1 MHGEQRFTAHSQRKG
16 DRDMETTADGTFF
29 QEGDHVRLKR
39 TGETGRINA
48 TAGGVVY
55 VLMDDTNENRLFA
68 AYVDEDAAIE
78 LVAGEDTTDDH
89 DSIPFSAQL
98 SEQWLLE
105 RTYHAQLRNERE
117 LSVANLTEAMKQ
129 LIDFS
134 VPLSSQSCKS
144 KLPERLPMRTST
156 NFSVPISTW
165 REITQE
171 EARATYHQG
180 KPVLLYSEHT
190 WEHRKETP
198 GTWRPNRNMRVIIY
212 GNAWVQPDAVSG
224 TDAAVCYLNAK
235 QGTYSNASWR
245 KWFSSDT
252 AILFDHC
259 DRSITFLSPCMQFPF
274 TTHYTVIA
282 SDGHV
287 SEYADRAG
295 ALQGFAT
302 SPLQEVRNGNAVQTV
317 APHFCYYH
325 EVACPSGVYHLEFFG
340 PRMDE
345 QGYTVKGLTVRPG
358 SSGG

>member
-1 MHGEQRFTAHSQRKG
+1 
-16 DRDMETTADGTFF
+16 METTADGTFF

-55 VLMDDTNENRLFA
+55 VLMNDTNESRLFA

-78 LVAGEDTTDDH
+78 LVAREDMTDDH
-89 DSIPFSAQL
+89 DSIPFSEQL

-105 RTYHAQLRNERE
+105 RTYHAQLRNGRE

-129 LIDFS
+129 LIDFP
-134 VPLSSQSCKS
+134 VPLSSQSWKS
-144 KLPERLPMRTST
+144 KLPERLPMRKST
-156 NFSVPISTW
+156 NFSVPISAW
-165 REITQE
+165 REIAQE

-180 KPVLLYSEHT
+180 RPVLLYSEHT
-190 WEHRKETP
+190 WEHSKETP
-198 GTWRPNRNMRVIIY
+198 GTWKPNRNMRTIIY
-212 GNAWVQPDAVSG
+212 GNAWVRPEATSG
-224 TDAAVCYLNAK
+224 TDYAVCYLDAK
-235 QGTYSNASWR
+235 QGTFSNASWR
-245 KWFSSDT
+245 NRFSSDT
-252 AILFDHC
+252 AILFDHS
-259 DRSITFLSPCMQFPF
+259 DQSITFLGPCMQFPF

-302 SPLQEVRNGNAVQTV
+302 FPLQEVHNGNAVQTL

-325 EVACPSGVYHLEFFG
+325 DVICPSGVYRIEFFG

-345 QGYTVKGLTVRPG
+345 LGYTVEGLTAQPG
-358 SSGG
+358 SPRG